1 MKVTRIAYSH
11 RLNAGKYAALVE
23 QARRLG
29 RVRSMVWQR
38 YGSIAGAGLR
48 DRQVRDAWLAD
59 GTYQRFGV
67 LATPWKETVRDAMA
81 DIAANAA
88 AAKVEVRRAIRRHTA
103 APDERNRLFT
113 EL

>member
-59 GTYQRFGV
+59 GTYQR
-67 LATPWKETVRDAMA
+67 
-81 DIAANAA
+81 I
-88 AAKVEVRRAIRRHTA
+88 RRAGHPVEGNGPRR
-103 APDERNRLFT
+103 DG
-113 EL
+113 